1 MKPIYLLIALFTSL
15 QATAQSPWTKEK
27 GQFLPTY
34 LILLFLIIQ
43 NYLAIQIL
51 MCQAQ

>member
-27 GQFLPTY
+27 GQFFTNLSY
-34 LILLFLIIQ
+34 SSISDYSELFGDPDF
-43 NYLAIQIL
+43 
-51 MCQAQ
+51 